1 VYFLLAPV
9 SLAVT
14 INVRCRTMH
23 LNLRILLCFFLLSP
37 PGGVGKDYVVRLV
50 LFVCL
55 FVRSD
60 LSLTT
65 ISHERLEQYWWN
77 LQGIFTSP
85 YWWLDYI
92 LEVKSWRSRSLLAVE
107 VAEASTSTLVR
118 QCPCY
123 VHAYCVLCYGS
134 FLFGAIH
141 MLSLLTVT
149 FLVWVFLVDV
159 CFCYVRFSL
168 SSTVLSDWLGTTS
181 LEWSSL
187 GYPHPHQ
194 CAKFRT
200 FAPRS
205 WGGRIFWK
213 FSNLQTRVRGPKRGD
228 TPRITRTGYRSGSCA
243 ILSTNGAK
251 NDCGGLFFDLLP
263 QLASVFDVR
272 GVQHCVS
279 LAMFV
284 WNNTWLSVLL
294 FRLRQLNGSCSICSP
309 LWVFSLVTRQHSA
322 TVLTIILLSAYCPSV
337 CLSVTCCCSVKTTVL
352 NAVWFIG
359 CVMFQDSD
367 VLAGTNVLRDS
378 ISVKWHRGVVILRES
393 AVHQLY
399 DIILSVLITR
409 CELGLRIYAIF

>member
-1 VYFLLAPV
+1 MLESNFVASHKVKGQGHESHGSLHSCECWLLLVLISPHLFCYSFRQTRIFLGIFAGICVFVSRFLFFCIRLSFVYFLLAPV

-50 LFVCL
+50 LFVCF

-118 QCPCY
+118 QSPCY

-149 FLVWVFLVDV
+149 FLVWLFLVDV

-168 SSTVLSDWLGTTS
+168 SIPCLVIGWEQRLWNDLP
-181 LEWSSL
+181 L
-187 GYPHPHQ
+187 GYPHP
-194 CAKFRT
+194 
-200 FAPRS
+200 P
-205 WGGRIFWK
+205 
-213 FSNLQTRVRGPKRGD
+213 P
-228 TPRITRTGYRSGSCA
+228 
-243 ILSTNGAK
+243 
-251 NDCGGLFFDLLP
+251 
-263 QLASVFDVR
+263 
-272 GVQHCVS
+272 
-279 LAMFV
+279 
-284 WNNTWLSVLL
+284 
-294 FRLRQLNGSCSICSP
+294 
-309 LWVFSLVTRQHSA
+309 
-322 TVLTIILLSAYCPSV
+322 V
-337 CLSVTCCCSVKTTVL
+337 CQ
-352 NAVWFIG
+352 I
-359 CVMFQDSD
+359 
-367 VLAGTNVLRDS
+367 
-378 ISVKWHRGVVILRES
+378 
-393 AVHQLY
+393 
-399 DIILSVLITR
+399 
-409 CELGLRIYAIF
+409 